1 MIDLWKT
8 YTVRLLALV
17 TVPRRCSLAWPLHG
31 AEELLLP
38 IWEGRVTLAHLRG
51 KSCLFKQALQEIHKG
66 LSVLASEVT
75 WRISVTHTTKEML
88 YPSVINH
95 DAHAAPRRFWNRN
108 LQVLTKKRER
118 SLGDEV
124 CWFFSVFF
132 KLREKK
138 ERNYR
143 LLREQR
149 IPEKFLILM
158 QKTSSH

>member
-1 MIDLWKT
+1 MENLHRQIACPGHSPT
-8 YTVRLLALV
+8 
-17 TVPRRCSLAWPLHG
+17 SLFAGLTSPWC
-31 AEELLLP
+31 
-38 IWEGRVTLAHLRG
+38 WRVTLAHLRG
-51 KSCLFKQALQEIHKG
+51 KSRLFKQALQEIHKG
-66 LSVLASEVT
+66 PSVLASEVI

-95 DAHAAPRRFWNRN
+95 DAQAAQRFWSRN
-108 LQVLTKKRER
+108 LQVLTKKRES

-132 KLREKK
+132 KLRGKK
-138 ERNYR
+138 GRNYR